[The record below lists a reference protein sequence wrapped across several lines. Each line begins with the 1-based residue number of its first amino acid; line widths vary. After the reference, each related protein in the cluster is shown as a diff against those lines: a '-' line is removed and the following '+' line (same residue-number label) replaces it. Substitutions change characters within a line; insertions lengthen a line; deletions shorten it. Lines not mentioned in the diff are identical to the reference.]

1 MKKILWILFMFFLSV
16 EKLWADFS
24 VTPTQLYISNKQQ
37 RSTVVTLSLTEG
49 GEKKIF
55 EASAMKWSQNE
66 KGEDVLEP
74 DTNIIINPKNFVI
87 KPNSEQVIRVGF
99 RQLPSLEKEGTWRI
113 FFKEVPPALKANTV
127 QFMMS
132 LSIPLFVGQQK
143 AIDLKAIPRFENNNL
158 LVNIKNN
165 AESHVQIT
173 ELKILDQK
181 NKEIGVNYDRK
192 YLLTKQENN
201 FKFGQIKSSKDINSY
216 KVLIKTDKSEKP
228 LELQLKE

>member
-1 MKKILWILFMFFLSV
+1 MKKIALLLFIFFLNIN
-16 EKLWADFS
+16 KLWAEFG

-37 RSTVVTLSLTEG
+37 RSTTVTLSLSEG
-49 GEKKIF
+49 SEKKVF

-127 QFMMS
+127 QFMMN

-173 ELKILDQK
+173 GITLIDENK
-181 NKEIGVNYDRK
+181 KEIALNYDRK

-201 FKFGQIKSSKDINSY
+201 FKFSQIKSRNIDSY
-216 KVLIKTDKSEKP
+216 KILIKTDKSEKP
-228 LELQLKE
+228 LELKLKE

>member
-1 MKKILWILFMFFLSV
+1 
-16 EKLWADFS
+16 
-24 VTPTQLYISNKQQ
+24 
-37 RSTVVTLSLTEG
+37 
-49 GEKKIF
+49 
-55 EASAMKWSQNE
+55 MKWSQNA

-74 DTNIIINPKNFVI
+74 DPNIIINPKNFVI

-99 RQLPSLEKEGTWRI
+99 RQLPSLEREGTWRI

-127 QFMMS
+127 QFMMN

-143 AIDLKAIPRFENNNL
+143 EIDLKAIPRFENNNL

-173 ELKILDQK
+173 GMTLIDENK
-181 NKEIGVNYDRK
+181 KEIALNYDRK

-201 FKFGQIKSSKDINSY
+201 FKFSQIKSRNIDSY
-216 KVLIKTDKSEKP
+216 KILIKTDKSEKP
-228 LELQLKE
+228 LELKLKE